1 MKTNVGLWIDRRR
14 AMIVAV
20 TDQGENT
27 RLILS
32 KADRQ
37 LRRFG
42 DSPQEQAYDRAPVA
56 ACDSRQ
62 RTLKA
67 DLNIYYGAVIASI
80 RHAECVLIFGRDEA
94 KRELSNRLR
103 RANLSGRIVYMET
116 VDTMTNHQIAAK
128 VRQHCQDHGDQPL
141 EPSAR
146 TSTTS

>member
-32 KADRQ
+32 KANRQ

-42 DSPQEQAYDRAPVA
+42 DSPQEQAYDRAQVA
-56 ACDSRQ
+56 ACDSRR
-62 RTLKA
+62 RTPKA

-80 RHAECVLIFGRDEA
+80 RHAESVLIFGSGEA
-94 KRELSNRLR
+94 RRELSNRLK
-103 RANLSGRIVYMET
+103 RANLSGRIVGMET
-116 VDTMTNHQIAAK
+116 VATMTNHEIAAR
-128 VRQHCQDHGDQPL
+128 VRQHCEDKGDQPL
-141 EPSAR
+141 EPGGR
-146 TSTTS
+146 TSTTL